1 MNQCLDYELQ
11 TELSHVQIERQPV
24 YIAAAIFMILLWVV
38 FSVMSTILLI
48 AIFIPGHLGL
58 TGLLQL
64 LGRAFPA
71 DFPILTT

>member
-11 TELSHVQIERQPV
+11 TDLWRVQIERQPV
-24 YIAAAIFMILLWVV
+24 YIAAAIFMIALWAA
-38 FSVMSTILLI
+38 FAVMSTTLLI
-48 AIFIPGHLGL
+48 ATFIPGHLGL

>member
-11 TELSHVQIERQPV
+11 TDLWRVQIERQPV
-24 YIAAAIFMILLWVV
+24 YIAAAIFMIGLWAA
-38 FSVMSTILLI
+38 FAMMSTILLI
-48 AIFIPGHLGL
+48 ATFIPGHLGV

-64 LGRAFPA
+64 LSRAFPG